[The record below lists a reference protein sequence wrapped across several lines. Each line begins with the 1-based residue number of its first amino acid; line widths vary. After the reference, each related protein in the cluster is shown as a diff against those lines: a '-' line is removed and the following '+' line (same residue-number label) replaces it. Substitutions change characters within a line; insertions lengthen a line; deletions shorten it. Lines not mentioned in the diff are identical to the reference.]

1 MKRAKPSYLEAPE
14 KSVDRLRRPRPA
26 KGTSWESLL
35 AERQSRVALAAEF
48 EEAEEE
54 SPSAGYELE
63 DDAQFDE
70 LPGELPEPK
79 DEETVKVCL
88 RLRPY
93 SQRHNCSLQ
102 IRDSNTLIAKCAGE
116 NQLSSEKHFT
126 FSNVFDDHVSQAE
139 VYDSCIRPTI
149 RLASGEPGAT
159 ILTYG
164 TSGSGKTYTLLGNG
178 EQPGIVPRSI
188 EQIYGEL
195 QGHVSSDPSL
205 KMDGMKPCPLSDEQV
220 MDEVRK
226 LNAIKEMVRSES
238 EEPEVPNEI
247 SQVIQSQQQFQ
258 PLELGDRRVFIW
270 ISFVEIYNENV
281 YDLLNLDIACA
292 KRKPLKVLANEGNAY
307 IKGLSTLYAGTKE
320 DAYNLLEYG
329 LQSATYGS
337 TDVNRNSSR
346 SHSIFTITVITHSV
360 SMQQISQSVYK
371 FCDLAGSERQ
381 KKTGTIANRLKEA
394 QKINNSLLVLG
405 RCLETVHRNQKSR
418 KVHDLVPV
426 RDSKLTMIV
435 QSALL
440 GKEPMTMIVNVY
452 PTDEFYDENINVLN
466 FSSIAKQIVI
476 RKPPKLLLKGP
487 ESTRYSFFLASSV
500 GDHSSKTDYD
510 LVVRENE
517 ALKLAVQQLQAE
529 LDHNRQAL
537 SIQEY
542 KLRNELTDN
551 FKVHFDKMEES
562 YQKRIESAKHVAILP
577 FQQQISALQRK
588 LESKERTIQEMED
601 EQEEY
606 ESKLK
611 AYEEE
616 LNVYRLQ
623 RKGVRRLSL

>member
-14 KSVDRLRRPRPA
+14 NSVDRLRRPRPT
-26 KGTSWESLL
+26 KGTSWDSLL
-35 AERQSRVALAAEF
+35 AERQSRVAL
-48 EEAEEE
+48 EEAFEKEEEE
-54 SPSAGYELE
+54 SPSTSYRSE
-63 DDAQFDE
+63 DDQFDE
-70 LPGELPEPK
+70 LPAELPATK

-93 SQRHNCSLQ
+93 SQSHNCNLK
-102 IRDSNTLIAKCAGE
+102 IRDSSTLVVKCAGE
-116 NQLSSEKHFT
+116 NQPGASSEKHFT

-149 RLASGEPGAT
+149 RLTSGEPGAT

-164 TSGSGKTYTLLGNG
+164 TSGSGKTYTLLGNA

-188 EQIYGEL
+188 EQIYEEL
-195 QGHVSSDPSL
+195 RGHVSSEPML
-205 KMDGMKPCPLSDEQV
+205 KMEGMQLCPLSDGEMIEEKYKVATIKDMLRSDSHEQ
-220 MDEVRK
+220 
-226 LNAIKEMVRSES
+226 
-238 EEPEVPNEI
+238 I

-281 YDLLNLDIACA
+281 YDLLNLDEACA

-307 IKGLSTLYAGTKE
+307 IKGLSTLYASTKE
-320 DAYNLLEYG
+320 EAYNLLEYG

-337 TDVNRNSSR
+337 TDVNCNSSR
-346 SHSIFTITVITHSV
+346 SHSIFTMNVITHSLA
-360 SMQQISQSVYK
+360 MQQISQSVYK

-381 KKTGTIANRLKEA
+381 KKTGTMANRLKEA

-405 RCLETVHRNQKSR
+405 RCLETVHRNQKPR

-426 RDSKLTMIV
+426 RDSKLTMII

-440 GKEPMTMIVNVY
+440 GKEPMTMIVNVH

-476 RKPPKLLLKGP
+476 RKPSKMPNNGA
-487 ESTRYSFFLASSV
+487 ESTRYSFLPTSAP
-500 GDHSSKTDYD
+500 D
-510 LVVRENE
+510 LLVRENE
-517 ALKLAVQQLQAE
+517 ALKLEVQQLRDQLE
-529 LDHNRQAL
+529 HSKKTLF
-537 SIQEY
+537 IQEY
-542 KLRNELTDN
+542 QLRNELTDN
-551 FKVHFDKMEES
+551 FKVQFDKMEDS
-562 YQKRIESAKHVAILP
+562 YQQRIESAKQLAILP
-577 FQQQISALQRK
+577 YKQQLIVLQRK
-588 LESKERTIQEMED
+588 LESKEREIQELED
-601 EQEEY
+601 ELEED
-606 ESKLK
+606 ENKLK

-616 LNVYRLQ
+616 INLLRLS
-623 RKGVRRLSL
+623 KGKRRLSL